1 MNKVRRDKKVK
12 PIYFTQFPR
21 DLDELQSVKL
31 KKETFIK
38 IVLPLIVAE
47 NEKILEDRNKLKSIA
62 SKKMTTDTE
71 KQWLRQKLLE
81 YKVKNGK
88 LEELEKRMDIIPT
101 SLALAQAAKESGW
114 GTSRFA
120 LEGNA
125 MFGQW
130 TWTGNGIEPLFKDKS
145 KTHKIL
151 KFPILRAS
159 VKSYINN
166 LNTHKSYKKLRD
178 IRIELRKKNR
188 TIAGLKL
195 TETLDNY
202 AETGKEY
209 TKIIAQII
217 KENRLT
223 DFEPVTLTKSKKVIE
238 INS

>member
-1 MNKVRRDKKVK
+1 
-12 PIYFTQFPR
+12 
-21 DLDELQSVKL
+21 
-31 KKETFIK
+31 
-38 IVLPLIVAE
+38 
-47 NEKILEDRNKLKSIA
+47 
-62 SKKMTTDTE
+62 
-71 KQWLRQKLLE
+71 
-81 YKVKNGK
+81 
-88 LEELEKRMDIIPT
+88 
-101 SLALAQAAKESGW
+101 
-114 GTSRFA
+114 
-120 LEGNA
+120 

-166 LNTHKSYKKLRD
+166 LNTHKSYIKLRN
-178 IRIELRKKNR
+178 IRNELRNKNRRIE
-188 TIAGLKL
+188 GLKL

-217 KENRLT
+217 LENKLA

>member
-1 MNKVRRDKKVK
+1 
-12 PIYFTQFPR
+12 
-21 DLDELQSVKL
+21 
-31 KKETFIK
+31 
-38 IVLPLIVAE
+38 
-47 NEKILEDRNKLKSIA
+47 
-62 SKKMTTDTE
+62 
-71 KQWLRQKLLE
+71 
-81 YKVKNGK
+81 
-88 LEELEKRMDIIPT
+88 MDIIPT